1 MGSSTLVGWI
11 KKNMDMDAKDPNR
24 GKGGEAKPGASN
36 QEIQKLRREI
46 ARMKD
51 FMTRARFTPAGLA
64 MFKAR
69 LKKLEDRL
77 AELTQGKGAV
87 SIHPQGKRSAVSPAF
102 AVKHPKGSYM
112 EGRLMVGMEKGLTE
126 EDCEKVLTKVVPGLK
141 ITKSMFKNTIL
152 VVDLPDTHNE
162 EQAMAALKSVK
173 GVKYS
178 ELDGVIGIPAPVPGG
193 VQIQPLPIKLGRSA
207 PQPRR

>member
-11 KKNMDMDAKDPNR
+11 KKNMDMDAKDPNS

-36 QEIQKLRREI
+36 QEIQKLRKGI

-51 FMTRARFTPAGLA
+51 FMTRAKFTPSGLA

-77 AELTQGKGAV
+77 AELTQGKGDA

-102 AVKHPKGSYM
+102 AAKHPKGSYM

-126 EDCEKVLTKVVPGLK
+126 EECEKVLTRVVPGLK

-162 EQAMAALKSVK
+162 EQVMAALKSVK

-178 ELDGVIGIPAPVPGG
+178 ELDGVIGIPAPAPGG
-193 VQIQPLPIKLGRSA
+193 VQIQPPPIKLGRPA